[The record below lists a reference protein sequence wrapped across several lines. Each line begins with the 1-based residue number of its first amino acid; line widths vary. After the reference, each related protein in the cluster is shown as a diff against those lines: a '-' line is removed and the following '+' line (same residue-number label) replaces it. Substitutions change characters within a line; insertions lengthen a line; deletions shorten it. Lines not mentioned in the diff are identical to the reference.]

1 MRSFDTKA
9 STGYQIFFANYFVHG
24 AYTVTVHEHQFCH
37 PKRKK
42 KLEKKEKGKKRNAKD
57 GEKNGIYK
65 MNKTS
70 SIATS

>member
-42 KLEKKEKGKKRNAKD
+42 KLEKKKKERKEMQKTEK
-57 GEKNGIYK
+57 K
-65 MNKTS
+65 MVFTK
-70 SIATS
+70 